1 MIKKIVVTALVV
13 ILVGAAGVAA
23 YDAFQGKSTL
33 DLSTDDLFASGQGQG
48 RQGGGQGQ
56 GRGQGQGQGQ
66 GRQGQ
71 GQQGQ
76 SHRQGQI
83 DAGVRYARFRRRAS
97 GYL

>member
-48 RQGGGQGQ
+48 R
-56 GRGQGQGQGQ
+56 
-66 GRQGQ
+66 
-71 GQQGQ
+71 
-76 SHRQGQI
+76 
-83 DAGVRYARFRRRAS
+83 DEKP
-97 GYL
+97 